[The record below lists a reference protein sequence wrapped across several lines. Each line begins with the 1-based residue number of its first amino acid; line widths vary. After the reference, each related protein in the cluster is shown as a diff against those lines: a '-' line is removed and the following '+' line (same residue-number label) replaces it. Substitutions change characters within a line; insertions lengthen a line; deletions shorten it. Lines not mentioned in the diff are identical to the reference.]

1 MVREHEVNVIK
12 RDGSSELENFS
23 LLTEFNLRLYVND
36 ELLTMFNCSNDRL
49 DELLAGNLLASG
61 IIMDLSDIE
70 ILHIDREKQIA
81 VVRVKKKDK
90 INPSKVQPI
99 TWSSEDIFTLAD
111 YFSHDMPLH
120 KRTGG
125 AHSCLLYNEGKII
138 FECEDI
144 GRHNAIDK
152 AIGYGLLH
160 NIPLKECMIYTSGR
174 LISEMVHKSVMA
186 GIPVMIS
193 KAAAT
198 VEAVN
203 VGKMYGVTLIGRA
216 RTDSYSRYC

>member
-12 RDGSSELENFS
+12 RDGSYSIENFS
-23 LLTEFNLRLYVND
+23 LLTEFSLQLYVND
-36 ELLTMFNCSNDRL
+36 KLTSVLNCSKDRL
-49 DELLAGNLLASG
+49 DELVIGNLLSSG
-61 IIMDLSDIE
+61 VIADVADVKELVINEGEHVARVQVDE
-70 ILHIDREKQIA
+70 VKRIL
-81 VVRVKKKDK
+81 
-90 INPSKVQPI
+90 PSAIQPI
-99 TWSSEDIFTLAD
+99 SWCTEDIFTLAD
-111 YFSHDMPLH
+111 YFSHDMPIH
-120 KRTGG
+120 RKTGG

-152 AIGYGLLH
+152 AIGHGLLH
-160 NIPLKECMIYTSGR
+160 NIPLKECMLYTSGR

-203 VGKMYGVTLIGRA
+203 VGKMYGMTLIGRA